1 MDVMLGFLSQYISAA
16 ELVGKKPVTMTID
29 RVGLEKV
36 ESMKIGDDEGNG
48 KVKDRV
54 IVYFRESK
62 SGRGWLLNRTNC
74 EALKELWGR
83 ETDNWIG
90 KRVTLHA
97 TTVRVGKKMEP
108 GIRVLGSPEIT
119 EPRVFDLKL
128 PRKKPI
134 QTTLLPTGATPKPEQ
149 ETELEPEAA

>member
-29 RVGLEKV
+29 KVVLEKV

-48 KVKDRV
+48 KMKDRA
-54 IVYFRESK
+54 IVYFNESR

-83 ETDNWIG
+83 ETDAWIG

-97 TTVRVGKKMEP
+97 VSVRVGKKMEP
-108 GIRVLGSPEIT
+108 GIRVLGSPELT

-134 QTTLLPTGATPKPEQ
+134 QQTLLPTGPRPDP
-149 ETELEPEAA
+149 EPENEPEKEAA